1 MTAIERWLQQQW
13 YRSGPAQ
20 LALLPLSWL
29 FGFLVSMRRLAYR
42 MGLLRSYKL
51 PVPVIVV
58 GNISI
63 GGTGKT
69 PFVLWLAENLQ
80 RLGYRPGIISRG
92 YGGKTHEVQA
102 VNMDSGPA
110 LVGDEP
116 VLLARRSSCPVW
128 VGRDRV
134 ATAHALL
141 AAHPQCDIIISDD
154 GLQHYRLRRDI
165 EIVMVDGERRFG
177 NGHLLP
183 AGPLREDQRRLHAVD
198 AVVING
204 GGSDAAGYIMRLEAD
219 ALHNLL
225 DSTKTLQ
232 PAELAGQSI
241 CAIAG
246 IGNPSRFFRQLRTLG
261 LQFEQRRFP
270 DHHAF
275 QPADLQSL
283 QADVI
288 LMTEKDAVKCAAFAR
303 ANWWYL
309 PVNAVVDSELLKH
322 IMQKLRK

>member
-1 MTAIERWLQQQW
+1 MSAIERWLQQQW

-29 FGFLVSMRRLAYR
+29 FGLLASMRRLAYR

-69 PFVLWLAENLQ
+69 PFVLWLA
-80 RLGYRPGIISRG
+80 
-92 YGGKTHEVQA
+92 
-102 VNMDSGPA
+102 
-110 LVGDEP
+110 
-116 VLLARRSSCPVW
+116 CPVW

-154 GLQHYRLRRDI
+154 GLQHYRLQRDI

-183 AGPLREDQRRLHAVD
+183 AGPLREGRRRLHAVD

-204 GGSDAAGYIMRLEAD
+204 GGSDAAGYIMRIEAD

-225 DSTKTLQ
+225 DSTKTIQ

-241 CAIAG
+241 CAMAG

-309 PVNAVVDSELLKH
+309 PVNAVVDLELLKH